1 MVGNFSGKWSDVRGF
16 HRRTLL
22 PLERPPIRLLLV
34 HVVWSRC
41 ILPRTFWR
49 WFDVDRLDS
58 VVDYYR
64 FDEMN
69 TEHGKPTGWD
79 RVRNAEIGNEGF
91 DLEYIEEAFTS
102 QHWLVRIYKVKDP
115 ENRGRD

>member
-1 MVGNFSGKWSDVRGF
+1 
-16 HRRTLL
+16 
-22 PLERPPIRLLLV
+22 
-34 HVVWSRC
+34 
-41 ILPRTFWR
+41 
-49 WFDVDRLDS
+49 VDRLDS